1 MQYRI
6 HTAFVACLAAVG
18 ASCATAHTAPG
29 TTAASA
35 AAAPDSLRIRNDIA
49 YLASDRLEGRRAGTA
64 GNDSAAAYI
73 ARRYQSLGLAAMT
86 PVTYLQ
92 PFVARPAAGAH
103 AKAEQLPTQN
113 VVAMLAGTDPAL
125 RHEWIVVGAHF
136 DHLGRSTQDAL
147 DPEAGNAIRNGADD
161 NASGTAAVMELARLF
176 KAAPTRRSLL
186 FVNFSAEEEG
196 LLGSAWFVEHS
207 PVSLDSIDMMV
218 NFDMVGRLKNDRLI
232 VYGVATAPEFP
243 GLLDSA
249 NGGRVKI
256 FGQGDGFG
264 PSDQSSFYAKN
275 VPVLHFFTDLHEDY
289 HKATDDI
296 EKINAGGE
304 ATVVGIAERVI
315 RDLGNRPTRV
325 TFVRVPTKPSVAA
338 ASSGGGDVY
347 FGSIPDMA
355 AGDVVGERLTGIT
368 PGSPADVA
376 GFKAGDIV
384 VEFGG
389 TPVTDLETYSQ
400 AMYAHKPGDV
410 VKVVV
415 MRNGARVTL
424 TVTLGRRG
432 G

>member
-1 MQYRI
+1 MKIRLRP
-6 HTAFVACLAAVG
+6 ALFALLAALG
-18 ASCATAHTAPG
+18 ACASAHTQP
-29 TTAASA
+29 TPTDLRSA
-35 AAAPDSLRIRNDIA
+35 GPAPDSLRIRADIA
-49 YLASDRLEGRRAGTA
+49 YLASDRLEGRRAGTP

-73 ARRYQSLGLAAMT
+73 VRRYQSLGLAAMT

-103 AKAEQLPTQN
+103 SKAEALPTQN
-113 VVAMLAGTDPAL
+113 VVAMLAGTDPVL
-125 RHEWIVVGAHF
+125 RNQWVVVGAHF
-136 DHLGRSTQDAL
+136 DHLGRSTEDAL

-161 NASGTAAVMELARLF
+161 NASGTAAVMELARIF
-176 KAAPTRRSLL
+176 TASPTRRSLM

-196 LLGSAWFVEHS
+196 LLGSAWFVDHA
-207 PVSLDSIDMMV
+207 PVALDSIDMMV
-218 NFDMVGRLKNDRLI
+218 NFDMVGRLRNGRLI

-243 GLLDSA
+243 ALLDSA
-249 NGGRVKI
+249 NGNRVKI

-315 RDLGNRPTRV
+315 RDVANRPHRV
-325 TFVRVPTKPSVAA
+325 TFVRVATKPTMAA
-338 ASSGGGDVY
+338 PASGGGDVY

-355 AGDVVGERLTGIT
+355 AGDIPGERVTGIT

-376 GFKAGDIV
+376 GLKAGDIV
-384 VEFGG
+384 VEFAGL
-389 TPVTDLETYSQ
+389 PVTDLETYSQ

-415 MRNGARVTL
+415 LRNGQRLTL